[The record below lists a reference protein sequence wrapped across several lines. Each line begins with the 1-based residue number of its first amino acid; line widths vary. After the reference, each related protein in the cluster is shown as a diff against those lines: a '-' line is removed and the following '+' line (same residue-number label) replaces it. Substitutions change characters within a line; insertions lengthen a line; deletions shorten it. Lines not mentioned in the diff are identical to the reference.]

1 MAQHDATESDKEVVV
16 AHKKMKMRKI
26 DAYIFKKYIGTFF
39 FAISMLILVV
49 IIFDLSENIDSF
61 LKHNAPWQRVLVD
74 YYVMSIPYY
83 INLFIHLF
91 AFIAV
96 VFFTSKMAART
107 EIVAILSSGI
117 SFWRFLMPYILAALA
132 IAVMSLYFGNFLI
145 PKTNEIRRSFKDE
158 YMEKLSQSSG
168 RNVHVQTGKDE
179 FVYVESFNIAKQ
191 HGYNFTWEKYEGS
204 ELKFKAI
211 ADMLYHDSLGPN
223 SWYFDPYAVRYLNA
237 DGETLQKGRNYDTII
252 NLVPTDLYMMKE
264 DFEEMN
270 FFELRDHIQSM
281 KERGSEG
288 VKAYEVEMHQRMS
301 APAAVIILTLIG
313 AALSSRKVRGGIGM
327 HLGIGITIAFAYIL
341 FMQISKSFAISG
353 SLSPALAAWFPNII
367 FSVVGVFLLKKAPK

>member
-1 MAQHDATESDKEVVV
+1 
-16 AHKKMKMRKI
+16 MKKI

-61 LKHNAPWQRVLVD
+61 LKHNAPWQKVVVD
-74 YYVMSIPYY
+74 YYIMSVPYY

-117 SFWRFLMPYILAALA
+117 SFWRFLVPYMMAATMIA
-132 IAVMSLYFGNFLI
+132 IMSLYFGNFLI
-145 PKTNEIRRSFKDE
+145 PKTNEIRRQFKDE
-158 YMEKLSQSSG
+158 YVERLSQSAG
-168 RNVHVQTGKDE
+168 RNVHVQMGRNE
-179 FVYVESFNIAKQ
+179 FAYVESYNIAKQ
-191 HGYNFTWEKYEGS
+191 YGYKFSWEKYEGN
-204 ELKFKAI
+204 ELKYKVLS
-211 ADMLYHDSLGPN
+211 DVLYHDTVALN
-223 SWYFDPYAVRYLNA
+223 SWKIDPYAIRTIEGKN
-237 DGETLQKGRNYDTII
+237 ETLEKGRDLDTLL
-252 NLVPTDLYMMKE
+252 NLYPTDLYKMKE

-270 FFELRDHIQSM
+270 YFELRDHIQGM
-281 KERGSEG
+281 KEKGSEG
-288 VKAYEVEMHQRMS
+288 VKAYQVEMHTRMS
-301 APAAVIILTLIG
+301 SPAAVIILTLIG

-353 SLSPALAAWFPNII
+353 SLSPALAAWIPNII
-367 FSVVGVFLLKKAPK
+367 FSILGLFLLKRAPK

>member
-1 MAQHDATESDKEVVV
+1 
-16 AHKKMKMRKI
+16 MKKI
-26 DAYIFKKYIGTFF
+26 DAYIFRKYIGTFF

-61 LKHNAPWQRVLVD
+61 LKHNAPWQKVVVD
-74 YYVMSIPYY
+74 YYIMSVPYY

-117 SFWRFLMPYILAALA
+117 SFWRFLVPYMMAATMIA
-132 IAVMSLYFGNFLI
+132 IMSLYFGNFLI
-145 PKTNEIRRSFKDE
+145 PKTNEIRRQFKDE
-158 YMEKLSQSSG
+158 YVERLSQSAG
-168 RNVHVQTGKDE
+168 RNVHVQMGRNE
-179 FVYVESFNIAKQ
+179 FAYVESYNIAKQ
-191 HGYNFTWEKYEGS
+191 YGYKFSWEKYEGN
-204 ELKFKAI
+204 ELKYKVLS
-211 ADMLYHDSLGPN
+211 DVLYHDTVALN
-223 SWYFDPYAVRYLNA
+223 SWKIDPYAIRTIEGKN
-237 DGETLQKGRNYDTII
+237 ETLEKGRDLDTLL
-252 NLVPTDLYMMKE
+252 NLYPTDLYKMKE

-270 FFELRDHIQSM
+270 YFELRDHIQGM
-281 KERGSEG
+281 KEKGSEG
-288 VKAYEVEMHQRMS
+288 VKAYQVEMHTRMS
-301 APAAVIILTLIG
+301 SPAAVIILTLIG

-353 SLSPALAAWFPNII
+353 SLSPALAAWIPNII
-367 FSVVGVFLLKKAPK
+367 FSILGLFLLKRAPK

>member
-1 MAQHDATESDKEVVV
+1 
-16 AHKKMKMRKI
+16 MRKI
-26 DAYIFKKYIGTFF
+26 DAYIFRKYIGTFF

-61 LKHNAPWQRVLVD
+61 LKHNAPWQRVVVD
-74 YYVMSIPYY
+74 YYIMSIPYY
-83 INLFIHLF
+83 INLFVHLF

-117 SFWRFLMPYILAALA
+117 SFWRFLVPYMMAAIT

-145 PKTNEIRRSFKDE
+145 PKTNEIRRQFKDE
-158 YMEKLSQSSG
+158 YMEKLSQSAG
-168 RNVHVQTGKDE
+168 RNVHVQIGKNE

-191 HGYNFTWEKYEGS
+191 YGYKFSWEKYEDN
-204 ELKFKAI
+204 ELTYKVM
-211 ADMLYHDSLGPN
+211 ADMLYHDTVAAN
-223 SWYFDPYAVRYLNA
+223 SWRIDPYAIRSIAGPEEEL
-237 DGETLQKGRNYDTII
+237 LKGRNLDTLL
-252 NLVPTDLYMMKE
+252 NLYPTDLYKTKE

-270 FFELRDHIQSM
+270 YFELSDHIRSM
-281 KERGSEG
+281 KEKGSEG

-301 APAAVIILTLIG
+301 APAAVLILTLIG

-341 FMQISKSFAISG
+341 FMQVSKSFAISG
-353 SLSPALAAWFPNII
+353 SLSPSIAAWIPNFI
-367 FSVVGVFLLKKAPK
+367 FCLIGIYLLKKAPK